1 MKRNM
6 GTLDRVLRTTI
17 AAPALIVLALVVL
30 EAGSLSS
37 VAALVL
43 AGVMLS
49 TSAIGFCPA
58 YVPFGISTLSRSGF
72 SSGRQLIRGGRAS

>member
-6 GTLDRVLRTTI
+6 GTVDRVLRTTV
-17 AAPALIVLALVVL
+17 AAPALVLLGLVVL
-30 EAGSLSS
+30 EVGSLLS

-58 YVPFGISTLSRSGF
+58 YAPLGISTLSRSEA
-72 SSGRQLIRGGRAS
+72 SSGPTRIVTQH

>member
-6 GTLDRVLRTTI
+6 GTVDRLLRTTV
-17 AAPALIVLALVVL
+17 AAPALIVLGLVVL
-30 EAGSLSS
+30 EVGSALS

-58 YVPFGISTLSRSGF
+58 YVPFGISTLSRP
-72 SSGRQLIRGGRAS
+72 GGHTASVEARVVR

>member
-6 GTLDRVLRTTI
+6 GTVDRVLRATV
-17 AAPALIVLALVVL
+17 AAPALIVIGLVVL
-30 EAGSLSS
+30 EVGSLFS

-58 YVPFGISTLSRSGF
+58 YVPFGISTLSRSEVR
-72 SSGRQLIRGGRAS
+72 SGPTQIVTQH